1 MAAYGDNGYEW
12 KKNQSGNPEGG
23 NLPKRVRRSKLR
35 QTIDKLREFEDIAI
49 GNIKKSVQGE
59 QVDKDCLASSRW
71 TVERIASMSLQAAS
85 EEEKNNNMKLKNLE
99 AAQVE
104 GEEVEKEETT
114 PKPARFQL
122 TVVE

>member
-23 NLPKRVRRSKLR
+23 NLPKRVRRSKNR
-35 QTIDKLREFEDIAI
+35 RMVEKLREHEDVALENI
-49 GNIKKSVQGE
+49 GKSVRGQE
-59 QVDKDCLASSRW
+59 VDKDCLQSSKW
-71 TVERIASMSLQAAS
+71 LLEKLVAFSTACAVE
-85 EEEKNNNMKLKNLE
+85 EDKNNNMKLKNLE
-99 AAQVE
+99 AAQE
-104 GEEVEKEETT
+104 DEEVEKEETT